1 MPEATLRSFGWS
13 VHKAYDG
20 SLLLTPGRVIL
31 LSNVFTHVIEYRES
45 DFRLPFSSSIN
56 DLFSGSVGDNDECGD
71 TSQCETDGAVCVSGS
86 DDKNT
91 CQVPDAGTQKL
102 IYPPDPDK

>member
-20 SLLLTPGRVIL
+20 SLFLTPGRVIL

-45 DFRLPFSSSIN
+45 EFRLPFSSSIN
-56 DLFSGSVGDNDECGD
+56 DLSSGSVGDNGECGD
-71 TSQCETDGAVCVSGS
+71 TSQCATDGAVCVSGS
-86 DDKNT
+86 DGKKI
-91 CQVPDAGTQKL
+91 CQVLAASTQKL
-102 IYPPDPDK
+102 IYSPDPDK

>member
-20 SLLLTPGRVIL
+20 SLFLKPGRVIL
-31 LSNVFTHVIEYRES
+31 MFLSMLSSIEYRES

-56 DLFSGSVGDNDECGD
+56 DLSSESVGDNDECRD
-71 TSQCETDGAVCVSGS
+71 TNQCATDGAVCVSGS
-86 DDKNT
+86 DGKKI
-91 CQVPDAGTQKL
+91 CQVPAAGTQKL
-102 IYPPDPDK
+102 IYSPDPDK